1 MMTTPDVVRLLAVI
15 STFDNRRVE
24 ESTIAAWA
32 SVFEGVPVTFDHA
45 RRAVIR
51 HFRDSTDY
59 LQPAHVIR
67 LARIARDEDERE
79 ERRQRAL
86 LPREAPKG
94 DPKPA
99 DFDAIVAAAAE
110 EARRARAAR
119 QQGID

>member
-1 MMTTPDVVRLLAVI
+1 MMSTADVVRLLAVI
-15 STFDNRRVE
+15 STLDNRKVE
-24 ESTIAAWA
+24 DSTIALWSA
-32 SVFEGVPVTFDHA
+32 VFEGVHVTFDQC

-51 HFRDSTDY
+51 HARESPDY
-59 LQPAHVIR
+59 LQPAHVVR
-67 LARIARDEDERE
+67 LARIERDADERE

-99 DFDAIVAAAAE
+99 DFDAIFERALE
-110 EARRARAAR
+110 EARAAR